1 MRVAKVHYRK
11 RRSRDVALKGNACLK
26 RLRGEADEKTDTIL
40 KDFFDE
46 HSSEEDDDDDLL
58 ITQNKFGERTE
69 SNQDE
74 NVLEKLLT
82 LQPND
87 HQPQKKCDYTQIRSK
102 VPFTHQED
110 QYLAQGLKD
119 YGLGELSKI
128 IRDPRFKFHKIRRTD
143 TLKKRVESRAFKN
156 KIAQKIL

>member
-1 MRVAKVHYRK
+1 M
-11 RRSRDVALKGNACLK
+11 ALKGNAYLK
-26 RLRGEADEKTDTIL
+26 RLRGEAGEKTDTIF
-40 KDFFDE
+40 KEAFDE
-46 HSSEEDDDDDLL
+46 HSSEEDDDDDLF

-69 SNQDE
+69 NNQDE

-110 QYLAQGLKD
+110 QYLAQGLKH
-119 YGLGELSKI
+119 YGSGEWSK
-128 IRDPRFKFHKIRRTD
+128 
-143 TLKKRVESRAFKN
+143 
-156 KIAQKIL
+156 

>member
-1 MRVAKVHYRK
+1 MK
-11 RRSRDVALKGNACLK
+11 
-26 RLRGEADEKTDTIL
+26 EA
-40 KDFFDE
+40 FDE
-46 HSSEEDDDDDLL
+46 HSSEEDDNDDLF

-69 SNQDE
+69 SNQDG
-74 NVLEKLLT
+74 NILEKLLT

-110 QYLAQGLKD
+110 QYLAKGLKG
-119 YGLGELSKI
+119 YGLVEWFKK
-128 IRDPRFKFHKIRRTD
+128 IRDPRFKFRKIRRTD
-143 TLKKRVESRAFKN
+143 TLKKRVKSRAFKN

>member
-1 MRVAKVHYRK
+1 MK
-11 RRSRDVALKGNACLK
+11 
-26 RLRGEADEKTDTIL
+26 EA
-40 KDFFDE
+40 FDE
-46 HSSEEDDDDDLL
+46 HCSEEDVDDDLF

-74 NVLEKLLT
+74 NVLEKRLT

-87 HQPQKKCDYTQIRSK
+87 HQPQKKCGYTEIRSK
-102 VPFTHQED
+102 VLFTHQED
-110 QYLAQGLKD
+110 QYLAQGVKD
-119 YGLGELSKI
+119 YGLGEWPKV
-128 IRDPRFKFHKIRRTD
+128 IRDPRFKFHKIRGID